1 GTAPATHPTICF
13 YSLFIFI
20 EDENR
25 SKKRHKDDLPPEI
38 TASQNLFLKIKDE
51 APVNAEEYSNPTNIL
66 RLPFPF
72 MGFVKPTD
80 RFAIDDG
87 SFEYM
92 GREEFA
98 QVLREIENLKGGNGY
113 TELFIF
119 GSIGYGKSHILAAMV
134 CLLLQQGKRVVF
146 LPDCRAMAKGFPE
159 YLQAALLLTFA
170 DNVYYQKKIY
180 NCMSV
185 NDIHSFC
192 RGLAKEEIR
201 LYFIVDQLNALDN
214 DENDNERMT
223 NEKKGR
229 IKVDLESITNNHYYI
244 KSASANW
251 KSALHVKQ
259 KQMNE
264 RKVSLFGG
272 LTESEMRNWWTNY
285 KNYLPKC
292 E

>member
-1 GTAPATHPTICF
+1 
-13 YSLFIFI
+13 IFI

-25 SKKRHKDDLPPEI
+25 SKKRHKDDLPPKI
-38 TASQNLFLKIKDE
+38 TASRNQFLKIKAE

-72 MGFVKPTD
+72 TGFEKPTD
-80 RFAIDDG
+80 RFAINDG

-98 QVLREIENLKGGNGY
+98 QVLREIENLNCGDGY
-113 TELFIF
+113 TKLFIF

-146 LPDCRAMAKGFPE
+146 LPDCRAMVRGFPE
-159 YLQAALLLTFA
+159 YLQASLLLTFA
-170 DNVYYQKKIY
+170 DSVYYQKKIY

-185 NDIHSFC
+185 NDIRSFC
-192 RGLAKEEIR
+192 RELAKEEIY

-223 NEKKGR
+223 NKKKGR
-229 IKVDLESITNNHYYI
+229 VKDDLESTTYNHYYI
-244 KSASANW
+244 MSASAN
-251 KSALHVKQ
+251 
-259 KQMNE
+259 
-264 RKVSLFGG
+264 
-272 LTESEMRNWWTNY
+272 
-285 KNYLPKC
+285 
-292 E
+292 